1 MSGEFAVKI
10 NEVIQESLSDFFSN
24 WSQAKAQANWSKG
37 GAKQWHAAQRAKEKQ
52 DQEQHQA
59 QQAQQQTPQGQTTA
73 GGTVSRLG
81 PGWKDTSL
89 GISIKPATQKDP
101 TFAYYQKKY
110 YILDNLGRWLTSN
123 KRPVPDTLSALLN
136 QALEQT

>member
-1 MSGEFAVKI
+1 MELGEFAVKI

-24 WSQAKAQANWSKG
+24 WSQAKAQANWAKS
-37 GAKQWHAAQRAKEKQ
+37 GAKQWYADQRAKEKQ
-52 DQEQHQA
+52 DQEQHRA
-59 QQAQQQTPQGQTTA
+59 QQAQQSTQTTA
-73 GGTVSRLG
+73 GGAVSRLG

-123 KRPVPDTLSALLN
+123 KRPAPDTLSALLN